1 MSTPQNLSP
10 EELAEISGG
19 LTNKEL
25 FRLQRLVHHVD
36 NTQQQQNDSQTQML
50 MFGLLAAKVRQ
61 G

>member
-10 EELAEISGG
+10 EQLAEVAGG

-25 FRLQRLVHHVD
+25 FRLQRLVRHVD
-36 NTQQQQNDSQTQML
+36 NTQQQQQNSTEML
-50 MFGLLAAKVRQ
+50 MLGAMIGRMRQ

>member
-10 EELAEISGG
+10 DQLVEVSGG

-25 FRLQRLVHHVD
+25 FRLQRLVRHVD
-36 NTQQQQNDSQTQML
+36 NTQQQQQQSSTEML
-50 MFGLLAAKVRQ
+50 MLGAMLGRMRQ